1 MGKES
6 WNRYRNNWSDYFYR
20 FVNNPYGAMT
30 QEQYEKLKKWEQPLR
45 WAALSS
51 FIHLNNAEFG
61 EIANIYA
68 EIYGEGLT
76 TSQKGCNT
84 CRLRAMKRLYN
95 SVQEYLQ
102 QIASEQK
109 EERTE
114 EEKVEETKKKPGR
127 KKKIDID

>member
-6 WNRYRNNWSDYFYR
+6 WNRYSNNRCGYFYCTTY
-20 FVNNPYGAMT
+20 NPYGIMT
-30 QEQYEKLKKWEQPLR
+30 KEQYEKLKKWEQQLR

-68 EIYGEGLT
+68 EVYGESLT
-76 TSQKGCNT
+76 QSQKGCNT
-84 CRLRAMKRLYN
+84 CRLRAMKRLYS

-102 QIASEQK
+102 EIASEQK

-114 EEKVEETKKKPGR
+114 EVEETKKKPGR

>member
-1 MGKES
+1 
-6 WNRYRNNWSDYFYR
+6 
-20 FVNNPYGAMT
+20 MT
-30 QEQYEKLKKWEQPLR
+30 KEQYEKLKKWEQQLR

-51 FIHLNNAEFG
+51 FIHLNTAEFG

-68 EIYGEGLT
+68 EVYGESLT
-76 TSQKGCNT
+76 QSQKGCNT
-84 CRLRAMKRLYN
+84 CRLRAMKRLYS

-102 QIASEQK
+102 EIASEQK

-114 EEKVEETKKKPGR
+114 EVEETKKKPGR